1 MSVLVVTDDVDD
13 EIRTQSICYS
23 DESFYKQLKALEY
36 DSSSGPPVSILQ
48 PSSSIVLA
56 SPAYYRLDHRRRP
69 CRPQACWV
77 QRWLTYMLTLL
88 LLTNHFHWPLL
99 VLSLSSITFVSAQA
113 PTTTTSIPNAGLSSI
128 KPRPILPPSTASSM
142 LLREDEQQC
151 LPMRG
156 SDVDRICSKTCRAR
170 RTPFEKVQR
179 VEQIFSEMRYL
190 PFCSHHL
197 LQRSIGNENFL
208 NETSESECRE
218 ILDRII
224 KSDEEARQASQLFAT
239 YMKAIDSASK
249 ENRYS
254 IIEADCQ
261 VRETSSCLFAHCLSV
276 SSKRIERGRVQSKFH
291 SFIGINSYRLAKRSV
306 MKWSVCVLH
315 FDPVTVNHYLLD
327 NRCSSAM
334 VRDKCLRSS
343 LSNSTRQDGRTEVY
357 LKANFRQF

>member
-13 EIRTQSICYS
+13 QIRTQSICYS
-23 DESFYKQLKALEY
+23 DESFYKQLKELEY
-36 DSSSGPPVSILQ
+36 DLSSGPSVSILQ
-48 PSSSIVLA
+48 PSSSILLT

-113 PTTTTSIPNAGLSSI
+113 PTTTTTTSIPRAGPSSI
-128 KPRPILPPSTASSM
+128 KQRPILPPSTATSM
-142 LLREDEQQC
+142 LLREDDQQC
-151 LPMRG
+151 LPMHG

-170 RTPFEKVQR
+170 RTPFEKVER

-218 ILDRII
+218 ILYRII

-239 YMKAIDSASK
+239 YMRAIDSASK

-261 VRETSSCLFAHCLSV
+261 VRDTSSCLSVCSFTVCLFLASV
-276 SSKRIERGRVQSKFH
+276 SNVDVFSP
-291 SFIGINSYRLAKRSV
+291 NSIL
-306 MKWSVCVLH
+306 
-315 FDPVTVNHYLLD
+315 
-327 NRCSSAM
+327 SSE
-334 VRDKCLRSS
+334 
-343 LSNSTRQDGRTEVY
+343 STHTALPND
-357 LKANFRQF
+357 L